1 VMTTRGPTSGSWR
14 GLTRGPVLRRIA
26 MLLLIAMVLSAPDTA
41 FSPAHA
47 SLLKSIRRV
56 IVRANEVSPV
66 RIRLGPAGVV
76 TQAQRDSV
84 RRAQLAKLPRPSL
97 IEPQAG
103 MTSSSYVR
111 RTLEL
116 HWWIADSVSRDV
128 RVHRRDP
135 NGPWRFVG
143 RTRADVR
150 GQLSWRDSTVF
161 RGQPVEYALE
171 LRTTRGTRFVPLPA
185 VNVPGDRP
193 LRLVARTDAGGSST
207 LLLEL
212 PTSYP
217 ATLELFDVA
226 GRHLGSVDVGGLTA
240 GPHTVAV
247 PRTLL
252 PAAGLYFVRLQ
263 QAGIAADAKLYIPR

>member
-1 VMTTRGPTSGSWR
+1 V
-14 GLTRGPVLRRIA
+14 
-26 MLLLIAMVLSAPDTA
+26 
-41 FSPAHA
+41 
-47 SLLKSIRRV
+47 RV
-56 IVRANEVSPV
+56 
-66 RIRLGPAGVV
+66 RLGPAGVV

-84 RRAQLAKLPRPSL
+84 RRARLAALPKPAPL
-97 IEPQAG
+97 EILAG
-103 MTSSSYVR
+103 TASSAYLR
-111 RTLEL
+111 GTLEL

-135 NGPWRFVG
+135 KSSWRFAG

-150 GQLSWRDSTVF
+150 GQLSWRDSTVL

-185 VNVPGDRP
+185 VSVPGDRP
-193 LRLVARTDAGGSST
+193 LRLAARTDARGSST

-217 ATLELFDVA
+217 ATLELYDVA
-226 GRHLGSVDVGGLTA
+226 GRRLGSIDVGGLTA
-240 GPHTVAV
+240 GPHTVAI

-263 QAGIAADAKLYIPR
+263 QAGAVADAKLYLPR

>member
-1 VMTTRGPTSGSWR
+1 
-14 GLTRGPVLRRIA
+14 VLRRTA
-26 MLLLIAMVLSAPDTA
+26 VLLLTAVVLGAPHA
-41 FSPAHA
+41 ALSPAHA
-47 SLLKSIRRV
+47 SLLNSLRRV
-56 IVRANEVSPV
+56 VVRANEVLPV

-84 RRAQLAKLPRPSL
+84 RRVRLAKLPKPAPLESL
-97 IEPQAG
+97 AG
-103 MTSSSYVR
+103 MTGSSYVR

-135 NGPWRFVG
+135 KGPWRFVG

-150 GQLSWRDSTVF
+150 GQLSWRDSTVL
-161 RGQPVEYALE
+161 RGQQVEYALE
-171 LRTTRGTRFVPLPA
+171 LRTTRGICFVPLPA
-185 VNVPGDRP
+185 VSIPGDRP
-193 LRLVARTDAGGSST
+193 LRLVALTDPGGSST

-217 ATLELFDVA
+217 ATIELFDVA
-226 GRHLGSVDVGGLTA
+226 GRRLGSIDVGGLTA

-252 PAAGLYFVRLQ
+252 PSAGLYFVRLQ
-263 QAGIAADAKLYIPR
+263 QAGVVSDAKLFVPQ

>member
-1 VMTTRGPTSGSWR
+1 MTTTRGPTPDRRR
-14 GLTRGPVLRRIA
+14 GIARGPLLRRSA
-26 MLLLIAMVLSAPDTA
+26 VLIVIGVLLSAPHA
-41 FSPAHA
+41 LLSPAHA

-56 IVRANEVSPV
+56 VVRANEVLPV

-84 RRAQLAKLPRPSL
+84 RRAQLARLPKPSP
-97 IEPQAG
+97 IELQAG
-103 MTSSSYVR
+103 MTSSSFVR

-116 HWWIADSVSRDV
+116 HWWIADSVGRDV

-135 NGPWRFVG
+135 RGPWRFVG

-150 GQLSWRDSTVF
+150 GQLSWRDSTVL

-171 LRTTRGTRFVPLPA
+171 LRTIRGTCFVPLPA
-185 VNVPGDRP
+185 VSIPGDRP

-217 ATLELFDVA
+217 ATLEVFDLA
-226 GRHLGSVDVGGLTA
+226 GRRLGSIDVGGLTA

-247 PRTLL
+247 PRALL
-252 PAAGLYFVRLQ
+252 PSAGLYFVRLQ
-263 QAGIAADAKLYIPR
+263 QAGAVSDAKLHVPR

>member
-1 VMTTRGPTSGSWR
+1 MTTRGPTAGRWR
-14 GLTRGPVLRRIA
+14 GFARGPLLRRNA
-26 MLLLIAMVLSAPDTA
+26 VLLLTAVVLGAPHVLL
-41 FSPAHA
+41 SPTHA
-47 SLLKSIRRV
+47 SLLGSLRRV
-56 IVRANEVSPV
+56 VVRANEVLPV

-84 RRAQLAKLPRPSL
+84 RRARLAKLPKPDPL
-97 IEPQAG
+97 EPQAG
-103 MTSSSYVR
+103 MTSSAYVR

-116 HWWIADSVSRDV
+116 QWWIADSVSRDV

-150 GQLSWRDSTVF
+150 GQLAWRDSTVI
-161 RGQPVEYALE
+161 RGQWAEYALE
-171 LRTTRGTRFVPLPA
+171 LRTTRGIRVVPLPA
-185 VNVPGDRP
+185 VSIPGDRS
-193 LRLVARTDAGGSST
+193 LRLVARTNAGGSST

-217 ATLELFDVA
+217 ATIELFDVA
-226 GRHLGSVDVGGLTA
+226 GRRLGSIDVGGLTA

-252 PAAGLYFVRLQ
+252 PSPGLYFVRLQ
-263 QAGIAADAKLYIPR
+263 QTGVVSDAKLFVPR